1 MINLLLFL
9 GGTFQ
14 HHSGREYEL
23 LMVTNQQSNDQQKFP
38 TTAVYKSKKDDL
50 VWSRPI
56 QEFIQNFILIA

>member
-23 LMVTNQQSNDQQKFP
+23 LMITNQQSDDQQKFIFS
-38 TTAVYKSKKDDL
+38 AVYKSKKDSL

-56 QEFIQNFILIA
+56 QEFIQNFTLIA